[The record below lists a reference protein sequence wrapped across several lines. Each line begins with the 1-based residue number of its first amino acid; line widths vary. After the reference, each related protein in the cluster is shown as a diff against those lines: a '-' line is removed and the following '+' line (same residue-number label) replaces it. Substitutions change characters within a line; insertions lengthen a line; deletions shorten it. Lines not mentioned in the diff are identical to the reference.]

1 MNNFNIYS
9 YTNKDR
15 EIDIILNKESKSFND
30 KYMDFMLL
38 VVRLMNDLIEY
49 EEFKSLYNNL
59 YFGLKKEQIKK
70 FEKITRLY
78 LENILEVYKYN
89 FDNISSKKLTL
100 RKKGNDIYE

>member
-15 EIDIILNKESKSFND
+15 EIDKILKKESKLFND
-30 KYMDFMLL
+30 KYMDYMFLI
-38 VVRLMNDLIEY
+38 VRLMNDLIEY

-59 YFGLKKEQIKK
+59 YFGLNKEQIKK

-78 LENILEVYKYN
+78 LENILEVYKYD